1 MLYED
6 ALQLAQ
12 QLRDDLAPACER
24 IEIAG
29 SVRRRSTHVNDIE
42 LVAVPK
48 MRPGPRADLFGDRPL
63 VSGLDEQLDTLMARR
78 RLSRHEAK
86 AWGPRYRR
94 LRAGGPD
101 RIQVDLFIV
110 LPPAEWG
117 PIFTI
122 RTGPSGFSAD
132 LVARLHRWG
141 RRCVDG
147 RVIER
152 GVTVPCPEEEDFF
165 ALAGAKLIPP
175 WVRGVVEIE
184 RDHGASPPAAS
195 ASHHV
200 EERRP

>member
-1 MLYED
+1 MMLED
-6 ALQLAQ
+6 ALRLAT
-12 QLRDDLAPACER
+12 QLRDELAPACER

-29 SVRRRSTHVNDIE
+29 SVRRRSTHVGDIE
-42 LVAVPK
+42 LVAIPK
-48 MRPGPRADLFGDRPL
+48 MHPGPRADLFGDRPL
-63 VSGLDEQLDTLMARR
+63 VSCLDEQLDSMMAGG

-94 LRAGGPD
+94 LRAGGPE
-101 RIQVDLFIV
+101 RVQVDLFIV

-122 RTGPSGFSAD
+122 RTGPAKFSAD

-152 GVTVPCPEEEDFF
+152 GLTIPCPEEEDFF
-165 ALAGAKLIPP
+165 RLAGAKLIAP

-184 RDHGASPPAAS
+184 RDPGASPPAAA

-200 EERRP
+200 EERRS

>member
-6 ALQLAQ
+6 ALRLAQ
-12 QLRDDLAPACER
+12 QLREELAPSCER

-29 SVRRRSTHVNDIE
+29 SVRRRSTHVGDIG

-63 VSGLDEQLDTLMARR
+63 VSCLDEQLDTMLAGG

-94 LRAGGPD
+94 LRAGDPD
-101 RIQVDLFIV
+101 HIQVDLFIV

-122 RTGPSGFSAD
+122 RTGPAEFCAD
-132 LVARLHRWG
+132 LEARLHRWG

-165 ALAGAKLIPP
+165 RLAGAKLIAP
-175 WVRGVVEIE
+175 WVRGVVKIE
-184 RDHGASPPAAS
+184 PAPPMNPSTPASRGA
-195 ASHHV
+195 
-200 EERRP
+200 